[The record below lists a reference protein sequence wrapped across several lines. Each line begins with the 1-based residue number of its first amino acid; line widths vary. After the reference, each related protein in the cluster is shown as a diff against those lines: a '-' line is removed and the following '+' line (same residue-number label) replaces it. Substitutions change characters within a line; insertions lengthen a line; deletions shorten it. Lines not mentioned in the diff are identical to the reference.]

1 MEPAPLAGESRIV
14 SLGQDAF
21 RRRRSSNPRAPATRA
36 KTEPKPAGSISG
48 TGVMTPM
55 AAANGDV
62 LEKYLIDFLPEHP
75 AYYPEDQLTDKT
87 ERFFVNEIIRNNV
100 LKLYDE
106 EVPYSVE
113 IVTLLFKEEP
123 KIIRLSC
130 EIIVERDSQKPIII
144 GKKGQSIK
152 KLGIESRKELE
163 LFFQKQVYM
172 ELFVKVREDWRNNKK
187 MLDQFGYE
195 SE

>member
-1 MEPAPLAGESRIV
+1 VYKR
-14 SLGQDAF
+14 Q
-21 RRRRSSNPRAPATRA
+21 
-36 KTEPKPAGSISG
+36 
-48 TGVMTPM
+48 
-55 AAANGDV
+55 
-62 LEKYLIDFLPEHP
+62 

-106 EVPYSVE
+106 EVPYSVG

>member
-1 MEPAPLAGESRIV
+1 M
-14 SLGQDAF
+14 
-21 RRRRSSNPRAPATRA
+21 
-36 KTEPKPAGSISG
+36 
-48 TGVMTPM
+48 
-55 AAANGDV
+55 
-62 LEKYLIDFLPEHP
+62 
-75 AYYPEDQLTDKT
+75 
-87 ERFFVNEIIRNNV
+87 
-100 LKLYDE
+100 
-106 EVPYSVE
+106 
-113 IVTLLFKEEP
+113 TLLFKEEP